1 MKKILSVVLAA
12 LMLLSVASFTSC
24 GETKAEELSFGM
36 GVSASFGDVTG
47 ADGETNGKG
56 EVIATVAAVLVD
68 SEGKIV
74 KCVLDTADNTVE
86 YTSAGVA
93 VAGEFAT
100 KRELGDNYMMAAYG
114 TDLNGDG
121 KVLEWYAQADAFAAT
136 CVGKTVSEVKALIGE
151 SGYYGNEELATA
163 GCTIGVL
170 DFIFAVEKAVA
181 NATASTAT
189 SADELAVAVVSTQTT
204 KDATADA
211 NGENALDIS
220 FAAVAKKDGKVTV
233 AATDV
238 LSVSFGFDAA
248 GVATTDT
255 SAALATKGELGDN
268 YMMAAYGTDLNGD
281 GKVLEWYAQADA
293 FEAACAGLDANGIAA
308 LVGESGYYG
317 VEALATAGCTMGVAD
332 LVAVTVKA
340 AK

>member
-36 GVSASFGDVTG
+36 GISASYGDVTN

-56 EVIATVAAVLVD
+56 EVVATVAAVLVD
-68 SEGKIV
+68 GEGKIV

-114 TDLNGDG
+114 
-121 KVLEWYAQADAFAAT
+121 
-136 CVGKTVSEVKALIGE
+136 S
-151 SGYYGNEELATA
+151 
-163 GCTIGVL
+163 
-170 DFIFAVEKAVA
+170 
-181 NATASTAT
+181 
-189 SADELAVAVVSTQTT
+189 
-204 KDATADA
+204 
-211 NGENALDIS
+211 
-220 FAAVAKKDGKVTV
+220 
-233 AATDV
+233 
-238 LSVSFGFDAA
+238 
-248 GVATTDT
+248 
-255 SAALATKGELGDN
+255 
-268 YMMAAYGTDLNGD
+268 DLNGD

-293 FEAACAGLDANGIAA
+293 FEAACVGLDANGISA

-317 VEALATAGCTMGVAD
+317 TEALANAGCTMGVAS
-332 LVAVTVKA
+332 LVAVAVKA
-340 AK
+340 AQ